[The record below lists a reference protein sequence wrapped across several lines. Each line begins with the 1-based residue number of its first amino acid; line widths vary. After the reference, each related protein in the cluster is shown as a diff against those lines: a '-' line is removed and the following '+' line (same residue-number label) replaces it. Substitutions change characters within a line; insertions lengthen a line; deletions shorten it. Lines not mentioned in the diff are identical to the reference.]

1 MYAVVVF
8 TKESSDTFK
17 SVQEIPVSWLS
28 EDRKFCRWPPKNSC
42 IYTAN
47 NVQPQDDWPWHSVEV
62 EIICDSL
69 KEAQKRSKKEVS
81 TDEEQLGKG
90 FRAPKPKDYYSPDTS
105 VPRRRMDKDQY
116 EFPPTLESMNNCV
129 APVTVERMNSFLP
142 GEHYVNTVISN
153 RQNHIDIV
161 EPTNLESVNSE
172 ETLLTELGVLSDADE
187 ISSSDITHE
196 TPEKKQSHFECFDNM
211 EETTGAEVTPFSKH
225 LIYSAAVRQVG
236 NSERKEKLP
245 SAISCQEWR
254 LRKKRRG
261 EEKENRRCT
270 EEERVKRTE

>member
-1 MYAVVVF
+1 MVMFIA
-8 TKESSDTFK
+8 
-17 SVQEIPVSWLS
+17 PL
-28 EDRKFCRWPPKNSC
+28 RLL
-42 IYTAN
+42 
-47 NVQPQDDWPWHSVEV
+47 H
-62 EIICDSL
+62 SL
-69 KEAQKRSKKEVS
+69 KEAKKRSKKEVS
-81 TDEEQLGKG
+81 TDDEQLGKG

-187 ISSSDITHE
+187 ISSS
-196 TPEKKQSHFECFDNM
+196 
-211 EETTGAEVTPFSKH
+211 GR
-225 LIYSAAVRQVG
+225 SAAKVDRLEEKFDKIIEIL
-236 NSERKEKLP
+236 SEHKLMLEELMGQCQKEKSSLEPFAFDLP
-245 SAISCQEWR
+245 LGNLEDIMSLEGKLADKTFLALFVKDLENVGGNGPKDFVCR
-254 LRKKRRG
+254 LLKTVFTNQLG
-261 EEKENRRCT
+261 ELCSWT
-270 EEERVKRTE
+270 GVPCCL